1 MVGEGRL
8 LLEGRR
14 RAGLLWTALL
24 EDDWTVLALEYLL
37 VGLGRALD
45 LLLLQLLL
53 LLLLRLGRLLLP
65 LLLLL
70 RLCRSLELLL
80 SMLLTLL
87 ALGSDL
93 LVLYQ
98 LRHLV

>member
-24 EDDWTVLALEYLL
+24 EDDWTVVALEYRL
-37 VGLGRALD
+37 VRLGRALD
-45 LLLLQLLL
+45 LLLLQLL

>member
-1 MVGEGRL
+1 MVREGRL

-53 LLLLRLGRLLLP
+53 LLLRLGRLLLP

>member
-37 VGLGRALD
+37 VGLGRTVD
-45 LLLLQLLL
+45 LLLLQLL

>member
-14 RAGLLWTALL
+14 RTSLLWTVLL
-24 EDDWTVLALEYLL
+24 EDGWVLWALEYRL
-37 VGLGRALD
+37 VRLGRALD
-45 LLLLQLLL
+45 LLLLQL

>member
-37 VGLGRALD
+37 VGLGRTVD
-45 LLLLQLLL
+45 LLLLQL